1 MSIGVLGPSAGVV
14 GPRCGAPRI
23 LADPPK
29 RVAEIV
35 VGRGPREVR
44 EDGRVAVDWR
54 TAGRLV
60 VLVAAVPLLCVQA
73 TLLVRGHDVAVGPAI
88 ALAAALSVAGP
99 LALWR
104 PRAAAAL
111 MALASGAQMSV
122 TTAGGVGGWPWAVA
136 PMLTAL
142 LVVVV
147 LGVTGGWTV
156 VLAVLVVSLAQTT
169 AFAVLG
175 APWRDVTTS
184 LANLSLWGS
193 LATMAAALGV
203 LGGRFTDVLDA
214 LRFER
219 GVSADAQARRVV
231 IEERARV
238 ARELHDVIAHNMSLV
253 TVQARSAPARV
264 PGLSAEAAAEFEQ
277 IAERASDTLAQ
288 MRGVLTVLRTE
299 PGQSGRAPV
308 PTLAQVPELFDAV
321 RGSGQA
327 LAVSWRV
334 DDAAELDEE
343 VGATAYRIVQETL
356 SNVRR
361 HAPGSPVTVEVV
373 TGPAE
378 APGELTIDV
387 SNPLAHGLVAGP
399 PGHGLVG
406 MAERAAAVGGDV
418 ETGELVP
425 GEYVVRARLPLR
437 ARTRSGEQ
445 P

>member
-1 MSIGVLGPSAGVV
+1 
-14 GPRCGAPRI
+14 
-23 LADPPK
+23 
-29 RVAEIV
+29 
-35 VGRGPREVR
+35 
-44 EDGRVAVDWR
+44 VAVDGR
-54 TAGRLV
+54 TAGRLA

-73 TLLVRGHDVAVGPAI
+73 PLLVGGHGLALGPAL
-88 ALAAALSVAGP
+88 ALSAALTAAVP

-104 PRAAAAL
+104 PRTAAVL
-111 MALASGAQMSV
+111 TVLASGAQMSV
-122 TTAGGVGGWPWAVA
+122 TATGGVGGWPWAVA

-142 LVVVV
+142 LVLVVV
-147 LGVTGGWTV
+147 GVTGGWTV
-156 VLAVLVVSLAQTT
+156 AAAVLVVTLAQTT
-169 AFAVLG
+169 AFALLG

-214 LRFER
+214 LRLER
-219 GVSADAQARRVV
+219 SVSAEAQARRVV
-231 IEERARV
+231 IEERSRV

-321 RGSGQA
+321 RTSGQA
-327 LAVSWRV
+327 LTVSWRV
-334 DDAAELDEE
+334 DDAGGVDEE
-343 VGATAYRIVQETL
+343 VGATAYRILQETL

-361 HAPGSPVTVEVV
+361 HAPGSPVRVEVL
-373 TGPAE
+373 TGSAD
-378 APGELTIDV
+378 APGELRIDV
-387 SNPLAHGLVAGP
+387 SNPIAPAAVAGP
-399 PGHGLVG
+399 AGHGLVG

-425 GEYVVRARLPLR
+425 GEYVVRARLPMR